1 MNDKLSFSY
10 FCLVLLLILLPIL
23 LLSPRRG
30 GISYNEVRR
39 DTTIFNVTYR
49 DTTIYNI
56 EKKDSTIYDY
66 KLVPLND
73 TVRINDTLYIPLPIS
88 WYWFKDEYADVFC
101 TGYNVSLDSVNY
113 HFREVTKMVEKEII
127 IKPKRFT
134 ADAGLSLGKIP
145 AYYYLDIDVAARM
158 LLNEQWSLSMTAG
171 LISDGKTILPY
182 GELGIRKRLR

>member
-1 MNDKLSFSY
+1 MQKNSFSY
-10 FCLVLLLILLPIL
+10 YSLVLLLLLLPIL
-23 LLSPRRG
+23 LLPHRSR
-30 GISYNEVRR
+30 IYYNEEYR
-39 DTTIFNVTYR
+39 DTVIFNITYR

-56 EKKDSTIYDY
+56 EKKDSTIYRY
-66 KLVPLND
+66 TTVPLKD
-73 TVRINDTLYIPLPIS
+73 TIRINDTLYMSLPIS
-88 WYWFKDEYADVFC
+88 WYWFKDEYVDVFC
-101 TGYNVSLDSVNY
+101 TGYNVKLDSVNY

-134 ADAGLSLGKIP
+134 ADAGLSIGKIP

-158 LLNEQWSLSMTAG
+158 LLNDQWSLSMTAG

>member
-1 MNDKLSFSY
+1 MKNYFSF
-10 FCLVLLLILLPIL
+10 FCLVIL
-23 LLSPRRG
+23 LLFLISLFAPSKS
-30 GISYNEVRR
+30 GIFLKEEYR

-56 EKKDSTIYDY
+56 ENRDSIIYTY
-66 KLVPLND
+66 QLVPVKD
-73 TVRINDTLYIPLPIS
+73 TVRINDTLYISLPMS

-113 HFREVTKMVEKEII
+113 HFREVTKMVEKEIT

-134 ADAGLSLGKIP
+134 ADAGLSMGKMMS
-145 AYYYLDIDVAARM
+145 YYYINIDVAARISI
-158 LLNEQWSLSMTAG
+158 NDQWSLSMTAG
-171 LISDGKTILPY
+171 LNSDGKMISPY

>member
-1 MNDKLSFSY
+1 
-10 FCLVLLLILLPIL
+10 
-23 LLSPRRG
+23 
-30 GISYNEVRR
+30 
-39 DTTIFNVTYR
+39 
-49 DTTIYNI
+49 
-56 EKKDSTIYDY
+56 
-66 KLVPLND
+66 
-73 TVRINDTLYIPLPIS
+73 
-88 WYWFKDEYADVFC
+88 
-101 TGYNVSLDSVNY
+101 
-113 HFREVTKMVEKEII
+113 MVEKEII

>member
-1 MNDKLSFSY
+1 MQRNSFSFY
-10 FCLVLLLILLPIL
+10 SLVLLLLLLPIL
-23 LLSPRRG
+23 LLPHRSR
-30 GISYNEVRR
+30 IYYNEEYR
-39 DTTIFNVTYR
+39 DTIIFNVTYR

-56 EKKDSTIYDY
+56 EKKDSTIYNCT
-66 KLVPLND
+66 LVELND
-73 TVRINDTLYIPLPIS
+73 TVRINDTLYMSLPIS

-113 HFREVTKMVEKEII
+113 HLREVTKMVEKEII

-158 LLNEQWSLSMTAG
+158 LLNDQWSLSMTAG
-171 LISDGKTILPY
+171 LISDGKTIFPY

>member
-1 MNDKLSFSY
+1 MKNYFSF
-10 FCLVLLLILLPIL
+10 FCLVIL
-23 LLSPRRG
+23 LLFL
-30 GISYNEVRR
+30 ISLLAPSKSEIFLNKEYR

-56 EKKDSTIYDY
+56 EKRDTTIYRY
-66 KLVPLND
+66 TLVSLKD
-73 TVRINDTLYIPLPIS
+73 TVRINDTLYMSLPIS

-101 TGYNVSLDSVNY
+101 TGYNVKLDSVNY
-113 HFREVTKMVEKEII
+113 HFREVTKMVEKEIT

-134 ADAGLSLGKIP
+134 ADAGLSIGKIP

-182 GELGIRKRLR
+182 GELGIRKKLR